1 MEYRHNILQLLLRKQ
16 FGSAWVSMTNKFLFG
31 EEGVVTCIV
40 CTWTM
45 RFIDTLECDVRYVNC
60 REMGYWWTRSKLYYY
75 GRKPENLDFGMDC
88 NAC

>member
-1 MEYRHNILQLLLRKQ
+1 MPTSGDNTHL
-16 FGSAWVSMTNKFLFG
+16 FLFG

-45 RFIDTLECDVRYVNC
+45 RFIDTLECDVYYVNC
-60 REMGYWWTRSKLYYY
+60 REMGYWWTRSKSYYY

>member
-1 MEYRHNILQLLLRKQ
+1 
-16 FGSAWVSMTNKFLFG
+16 
-31 EEGVVTCIV
+31 
-40 CTWTM
+40 M
-45 RFIDTLECDVRYVNC
+45 RFIDTQECDVHYVNC